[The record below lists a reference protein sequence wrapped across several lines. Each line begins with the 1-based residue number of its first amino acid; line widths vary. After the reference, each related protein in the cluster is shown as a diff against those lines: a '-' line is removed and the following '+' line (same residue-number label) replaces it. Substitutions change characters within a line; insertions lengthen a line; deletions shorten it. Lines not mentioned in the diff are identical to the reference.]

1 MGAFKT
7 LTSKD
12 FIIAPLELNKG
23 FRFEGGDALISSSVE
38 IDRFLGGESSTNES
52 TGYLLSISQS
62 AVYHSIKQLY
72 YSNYISGSNGNVQ
85 IAFTQSQNPDGTFE
99 GLIPSNAYFNYEPSN
114 LDPKR
119 YFPTGSYITYQLE
132 DEGVYGEALYDIDS
146 YSSLTIS
153 PKIGVM
159 SIPKYMFGDYIQPN
173 SISIITAS
181 GSYKD
186 DGEGR
191 LQRLN
196 SDGSF
201 IYVGNVIYEHGIIIL
216 TGGTRTEATNEM
228 GAQYGNNEYG
238 NGIYGGRTVGN
249 NDIYNFVRDT
259 NITCSFSSSYTI
271 YETQYKC
278 TIGESEFNV
287 SQNPSITSGSDGA
300 LLNFTTESYF
310 SPYITSVGL
319 YNDQRD
325 LLAVA
330 KLSQPL
336 ATSTTTDTSIL
347 INLDRQ

>member
-1 MGAFKT
+1 MSAFKN
-7 LTSKD
+7 LNSKD
-12 FIIAPLELNKG
+12 FLIAPLELNKG
-23 FRFEGGDALISSSVE
+23 FRFEGGSALVSSSVE
-38 IDRFLGGESSTNES
+38 IDRFLGGESATNDS
-52 TGYLLSISQS
+52 TGYLLQISQS

-72 YSNYISGSNGNVQ
+72 YSNYISGSNGNIQ
-85 IAFTQSQNPDGTFE
+85 NAFTQSQNLDGTFN

-119 YFPTGSYITYQLE
+119 YFPTGSYSTYQLE
-132 DEGVYGEALYDIDS
+132 GGAYGEALYDIDS
-146 YSSLTIS
+146 YSNIVVT

-159 SIPKYMFGDYIQPN
+159 SIPKYMFGDFIQPN
-173 SISIITAS
+173 SISIITTS

-191 LQRLN
+191 LQRIN
-196 SDGSF
+196 SDGSL
-201 IYVGNVIYEHGIIIL
+201 IYVGNVIYEHGMIIL

-228 GAQYGNNEYG
+228 GAQYGENEYG

-249 NDIYNFVRDT
+249 NDIFNFVRDT

-287 SQNPSITSGSDGA
+287 SQNPSISSGSEGA
-300 LLNFTTESYF
+300 LLDFSTKDYF
-310 SPYITSVGL
+310 SPYVTTVGL

-330 KLSQPL
+330 KLGQPL
-336 ATSTTTDTSIL
+336 ATSATTDTSIL

>member
-12 FIIAPLELNKG
+12 FVIAPLELNKG
-23 FRFEGGDALISSSVE
+23 FRFEGSDALISSSVE
-38 IDRFLGGESSTNES
+38 IDRFLGGESSINDP

-62 AVYHSIKQLY
+62 SVYHSIKQLY

-85 IAFTQSQNPDGTFE
+85 TAFTQSENIDGTFD
-99 GLIPSNAYFNYEPSN
+99 GLSPSNAYINFEPSN

-119 YFPTGSYITYQLE
+119 YFPTSSYNTFQLE
-132 DEGVYGEALYDIDS
+132 GGIYGEALYDIDS
-146 YSSLTIS
+146 YSSIVVT

-159 SIPKYMFGDYIQPN
+159 SIPKHMFGDFLYPN
-173 SISIITAS
+173 SIYIITSS

-191 LQRLN
+191 LQRIN
-196 SDGSF
+196 NDGSL
-201 IYVGNVIYEHGIIIL
+201 IYVGNVIYEHGIVIL
-216 TGGTRTEATNEM
+216 TGGTRTESTGEAGGEYD
-228 GAQYGNNEYG
+228 QNEYG
-238 NGIYGGRTVGN
+238 NGIYDGRTVGN
-249 NDIYNFVRDT
+249 NDIFNFVQDS
-259 NITCSFSSSYTI
+259 NIICSFSSSYTI

-278 TIGESEFNV
+278 TIGESEFNL
-287 SQNPSITSGSDGA
+287 SQNPSISSGSDGK
-300 LLNFTTESYF
+300 LLNFAVEDYF
-310 SPYITSVGL
+310 SPYVTSIGL
-319 YNDQRD
+319 YNDRRD

-330 KLSQPL
+330 KLAQPL